1 MRLRLGARGS
11 ALSRA
16 QAERVAA
23 SLSPD
28 HEVEVVTVR
37 TTGDRLSASGQ
48 PIGWKGDFTRELD
61 QALLEKRI
69 DLAVHSLKDVPSAI
83 PPGLVLAAVPRRE
96 DPCDVLLSRGRL
108 RFAELPRGARV
119 GTASPRRRAQL
130 LAARPDLT
138 VVEARG
144 NVDTRIARLREGR
157 WDAIVLARA
166 GLARLGR
173 LEEIV
178 EAFPDELLLP
188 AVGQGALAIVARED
202 DGDTRRALEGLDHEE
217 SHAEVLAERGLL
229 AGLEAGCKAP
239 VAARARVAAGN
250 LTLTGAVFAIDGS
263 RMLRDTT
270 EGPLGDA
277 DAGGDA
283 ADLGRGLAQ
292 RLLARGAAALIEETA

>member
-1 MRLRLGARGS
+1 RQMRVRLGARGS

-23 SLSPD
+23 SLAPAVA
-28 HEVEVVTVR
+28 VEIVIVR

-48 PIGWKGDFTRELD
+48 PIGWKGHFTRELD
-61 QALLEKRI
+61 QALLEGRI
-69 DLAVHSLKDVPSAI
+69 DLAVHSLKDGPSAI
-83 PPGLVLAAVPRRE
+83 PAGLVLAGVPRRE
-96 DPCDVLLSRGRL
+96 DPCDVLLSRERV
-108 RFAELPRGARV
+108 RFADLPRGARM

-130 LAARPDLT
+130 LAARPDLE

-144 NVDTRIARLREGR
+144 NVDTRIARLHEGR

-173 LEEIV
+173 LSGIV
-178 EAFPDELLLP
+178 EGFPDRGLLP
-188 AVGQGALAIVARED
+188 AVRQAAPASGTREAD
-202 DGDTRRALEGLDHEE
+202 RDTRRAVEGVDHEE

-229 AGLEAGCKAP
+229 AGLEAGCRAP

-250 LTLTGAVFAIDGS
+250 LTLTGAVFATDGS
-263 RMLRDTT
+263 RMLRGQA

-277 DAGGDA
+277 DVDA
-283 ADLGRGLAQ
+283 AEIGLGLAG
-292 RLLARGAAALIEETA
+292 RLLQPRAPALTQQT

>member
-1 MRLRLGARGS
+1 MSRRLRLGARGS

-23 SLSPD
+23 SLSPEND
-28 HEVEVVTVR
+28 VEIVVVR

-61 QALLEKRI
+61 QALLENRI

-96 DPCDVLLSRGRL
+96 DPCDVLLSRERL
-108 RFAELPRGARV
+108 RFAELAPGARV

-130 LAARPDLT
+130 LAARPDLAI
-138 VVEARG
+138 VEARG

-178 EAFPDELLLP
+178 EAFPDDVLLP
-188 AVGQGALAIVARED
+188 AVGQGALAIVTREG
-202 DGDTRRALEGLDHEE
+202 DGDTRGALEGLDHEQ

-229 AGLEAGCKAP
+229 AGLEAGCRAP

-250 LTLTGAVFAIDGS
+250 LTLTGAVFATDGS
-263 RMLRDTT
+263 RMLRDTS
-270 EGPLGDA
+270 EGLLA
-277 DAGGDA
+277 DTDA
-283 ADLGRGLAQ
+283 AALGRGLAD
-292 RLLARGAAALIEETA
+292 RLLERGAAALMAETA

>member
-23 SLSPD
+23 SLAPQND
-28 HEVEVVTVR
+28 VEIVVVK

-61 QALLEKRI
+61 QALLEGGI

-83 PPGLVLAAVPRRE
+83 PSGLVLAAVPPRE
-96 DPCDVLLSRGRL
+96 DPCDVLLSRDRV
-108 RFAELPRGARV
+108 RFAELPRRARV

-130 LAARPDLT
+130 LAARPDLEI
-138 VVEARG
+138 VEARG
-144 NVDTRIARLREGR
+144 NVDTRITRLREGR

-178 EAFPDELLLP
+178 EAFPDEVLLP
-188 AVGQGALAIVARED
+188 AVGQGALAVIARED
-202 DGDTRRALEGLDHEE
+202 DRATRQTVGDLDSPD

-229 AGLEAGCKAP
+229 AGLEAGCRAP
-239 VAARARVAAGN
+239 VAARARVTAGN
-250 LTLTGAVFAIDGS
+250 LALTGAVFAVDGS
-263 RMLRDTT
+263 RMLRAQA
-270 EGPLGDA
+270 EGRA
-277 DAGGDA
+277 VDA
-283 ADLGRGLAQ
+283 ADLGRGLSE
-292 RLLARGAAALIEETA
+292 RLLEQGAAALIEGTA